1 MKKTR
6 SILSNSFKNF
16 VVTTFLLVEIA
27 GAVFGTFRYFSE
39 VKRIEEHHRVHNIS
53 NESLKIRLQQ
63 NKDQTLFQFFV
74 FTITVF
80 VAALASNRIYQRRLR
95 KVKKD
100 FDNFAELLANSV
112 KKHKPLNLSKDLTYS
127 EFQKIADSLNEVLN
141 DIYYQ
146 ENYNSL
152 TKLPKKQKFLLDI
165 LELYEK
171 SDCPII
177 VSYIYLKDYQ
187 NLLKSRSFNLA
198 DKIILELANR
208 FSSFSTTLTDSK
220 IAKISGNGDFLL
232 AFPCA
237 NEVQKCFDTMAVK
250 LHECFSESINFGS
263 DGIYEQSVG
272 IGFSILTSDNYNQII
287 NDTYKAALLS
297 SVQKDKL
304 YCNYSEEVKAQIDS
318 EAKLE
323 NDLKRALEKGELD
336 VFYQAKIGANDNLV
350 KGAEALIRWKR
361 NDKFENTE
369 KFIRIAEKTDL
380 IIKLEKFVIAKV
392 FQDLKYL
399 QTIGINIPIS
409 INISAK
415 HLHHKDMINYLVAN
429 MKKYNICPSLID
441 IEITERYRLRENS
454 ETILEKLKAIGFLIS
469 IDDFGKDYSSLS
481 YINNLPI
488 DTIKIDKS
496 FIDGLNTKDCDLI
509 NENSKAIIIGII
521 KIAKTMNKRVVAE
534 GVETIE
540 QVNCLKELGCD
551 ELQGFYYHK
560 GAAPMNEFLQIYKNR
575 F

>member
-1 MKKTR
+1 MKTK

-16 VVTTFLLVEIA
+16 IITTFLLIEIA
-27 GAVFGTFRYFSE
+27 GGIFGTYRYISE
-39 VKRIEEHHRVHNIS
+39 AKRIEEHHRIHNIG
-53 NESLKIRLQQ
+53 NDSLVIRLQQ
-63 NKDQTLFQFFV
+63 NKDHTIFQFLV
-74 FTITVF
+74 FSFAVL
-80 VAALASNRIYQRRLR
+80 VAAVISNAIYIKRLKR
-95 KVKKD
+95 VKSNFND
-100 FDNFAELLANSV
+100 FAELLANSV
-112 KKHKPLNLSKDLTYS
+112 KKHKPLMLNDTLNYS
-127 EFQKIADSLNEVLN
+127 EFQKIANSLNEVLN

-165 LELYEK
+165 QELYEK

-187 NLLKSRSFNLA
+187 NLLKSRSFDLA
-198 DKIILELANR
+198 DKIILELASR
-208 FSSFSTTLTDSK
+208 FSSFSTTILNSK

-232 AFPCA
+232 AFPCIDEIQTTF
-237 NEVQKCFDTMAVK
+237 NNMAIK

-263 DGIYEQSVG
+263 DGIYEQSIGV
-272 IGFSILTSDNYNQII
+272 GFSVLTNENYNQII

-297 SVQKDKL
+297 SVQKDTL
-304 YCNYSEEVKAQIDS
+304 YCDYSDEVKTQIDN

-336 VFYQAKIGANDNLV
+336 VYYQAKIGANDNLV

-392 FQDLKYL
+392 FQEIQVLKNK
-399 QTIGINIPIS
+399 GINIPIS

-415 HLHHKDMINYLVAN
+415 HLHHKDMINYLLAN
-429 MKKYNICPSLID
+429 VKKYDINPSLID
-441 IEITERYRLRENS
+441 IEITERYRLNSSS

-481 YINNLPI
+481 YINHLPI

-496 FIDGLNTKDCDLI
+496 FIDGLNSKDCDLI

-534 GVETIE
+534 GVETLE
-540 QVNCLKELGCD
+540 QVNILKQLGCD

-560 GAAPMNEFLQIYKNR
+560 GATPINEFINIYKNK

>member
-1 MKKTR
+1 MKTR
-6 SILSNSFKNF
+6 SILSHSFKNF
-16 VVTTFLLVEIA
+16 VITTFLLVEIA
-27 GAVFGTFRYFSE
+27 GAVFGVFRYISE
-39 VKRIEEHHRVHNIS
+39 VHRIEEHHKTHNIS

-63 NKDQTLFQFFV
+63 NKDQTIFQFFI
-74 FTITVF
+74 FSLTVLI
-80 VAALASNRIYQRRLR
+80 AAGISNSIYQKKVR

-112 KKHKPLNLSKDLTYS
+112 KKHKPLELANNLKYS
-127 EFQKIADSLNEVLN
+127 EFQKISDSLNEVLN

-177 VSYIYLKDYQ
+177 ISYIYLKDYQ

-208 FSSFSTTLTDSK
+208 FSSFATTINNSK

-237 NEVQKCFDTMAVK
+237 DEIQKCFDNMAIK

-263 DGIYEQSVG
+263 DGIYEQSIG

-304 YCNYSEEVKAQIDS
+304 YCNYSDEVKAQIDN

-336 VFYQAKIGANDNLV
+336 VYYQAKIGAYDNLV

-392 FQDLKYL
+392 FQELQFLKNKN
-399 QTIGINIPIS
+399 INMPIS

-415 HLHHKDMINYLVAN
+415 HLHHKDMINYLLAN
-429 MKKYNICPSLID
+429 VKKYNINPSLID
-441 IEITERYRLRENS
+441 IEITERYRLKDNS
-454 ETILEKLKAIGFLIS
+454 EKILEHLKSLGFLIS

-481 YINNLPI
+481 YINHLPI

-496 FIDGLNTKDCDLI
+496 FIDGLNTQDCELI

-540 QVNCLKELGCD
+540 QVNILKELGCD

-560 GAAPMNEFLQIYKNR
+560 GATPMNEFLDIFKNK

>member
-1 MKKTR
+1 MKTK

-16 VVTTFLLVEIA
+16 IITTFLLIEIA
-27 GAVFGTFRYFSE
+27 GGIFGTYRYISE
-39 VKRIEEHHRVHNIS
+39 AKRIEEHHRIHNIG
-53 NESLKIRLQQ
+53 NDSLVIRLQQ
-63 NKDQTLFQFFV
+63 NKDHTIFQFLV
-74 FTITVF
+74 FSFAVLM
-80 VAALASNRIYQRRLR
+80 AAIISNAIYIKRLKR
-95 KVKKD
+95 VKSNFND
-100 FDNFAELLANSV
+100 FAELLANSV
-112 KKHKPLNLSKDLTYS
+112 KKHKPLILNNTLNYS

-141 DIYYQ
+141 EIYYQ

-152 TKLPKKQKFLLDI
+152 TNLPKKQKFLLDI
-165 LELYEK
+165 QELYEK

-187 NLLKSRSFNLA
+187 NLLKSRSFDLA
-198 DKIILELANR
+198 DKIILELASR
-208 FSSFSTTLTDSK
+208 FSSFSTTILNSK

-232 AFPCA
+232 AFPCIDEIQTTF
-237 NEVQKCFDTMAVK
+237 NNMAIK

-263 DGIYEQSVG
+263 DGIYEQSIGV
-272 IGFSILTSDNYNQII
+272 GFSVLTNENYNQII

-304 YCNYSEEVKAQIDS
+304 YCDYSDEVKAQIDS

-336 VFYQAKIGANDNLV
+336 VYYQAKIGANDNLV

-392 FQDLKYL
+392 FQEIQVLKNK
-399 QTIGINIPIS
+399 GINIPIS

-415 HLHHKDMINYLVAN
+415 HLHHKDMINYLLAN
-429 MKKYNICPSLID
+429 VKKYNIYPSLID
-441 IEITERYRLRENS
+441 IEITERYRLNSNS

-481 YINNLPI
+481 YINHLPI

-496 FIDGLNTKDCDLI
+496 FIDGLNSKDCDLI

-534 GVETIE
+534 GVETLE
-540 QVNCLKELGCD
+540 QVNILKQLGCD

-560 GAAPMNEFLQIYKNR
+560 GATPINEFINIYKNK